1 MNGRTRREF
10 LADVGRGMLIA
21 GVGSGVAA
29 DLGLATSRAAE
40 GSDRLTFGAREP
52 LVGMLQDTPPD
63 KMLPLLVRMLHDG
76 AELKDLVAAAALANA
91 RSFGGQDYTGYHTLM
106 ALAPAFHMS
115 NELPADRAPL
125 AVFKVLYRN
134 SARIQEKGGA
144 KNEVLH
150 PVRTSGVT
158 PTETSVR
165 DVVRTKDMDAAERAF
180 AGLAGRPAA
189 EAFDQLLTAVEDGH
203 DVHRVVLP
211 YRAWCLLDFVGHENA
226 MALLRQSLRY
236 CVESEQHKAA
246 EYNARIRELLPKL
259 IDQYHLD
266 ARKSGHRKVDD
277 AWVDKMSTTI
287 FQSKAE
293 EAAEAAAAALAEGID
308 PDAVGEAITLAANQ
322 LVLRDSGRRQNEVR
336 PGKPLGSVHGDSIGV
351 HASDSANAW
360 RHMARVAGPRNAA
373 CCLIMG
379 AYQASID
386 RVERGGDFL
395 NWHPRPWA
403 EHKQSVTA
411 HDPATLL
418 QEAEAAIRAND
429 QARAC
434 AVVARCGELGHP
446 ARPVFDLLL
455 KYAVSEEGALH
466 AEKYYRTVAEEFAE
480 TRPAFRWRHLI
491 ALARVTASECGQPA
505 PGYAD
510 ACRMLGV

>member
-1 MNGRTRREF
+1 
-10 LADVGRGMLIA
+10 
-21 GVGSGVAA
+21 
-29 DLGLATSRAAE
+29 
-40 GSDRLTFGAREP
+40 
-52 LVGMLQDTPPD
+52 
-63 KMLPLLVRMLHDG
+63 MLHDG

-106 ALAPAFHMS
+106 ALAPAYHMS
-115 NELPADRAPL
+115 KELPADRAPL

-134 SARIQEKGGA
+134 STRIQEKGGA

-150 PVRTSGVT
+150 PVRANGSL
-158 PTETSVR
+158 PTGAAVR
-165 DVVRTKDMDAAERAF
+165 DTVRTKDMDAAERAF
-180 AGLAGRPAA
+180 AGLAGRPAS
-189 EAFDQLLTAVEDGH
+189 EAFDHLLTAVEDGH

-246 EYNARIRELLPKL
+246 EYNAQIRELLPKL

-266 ARKSGHRKVDD
+266 SRKSGHKKVDD
-277 AWVDKMSTTI
+277 AWVDKMCMTI

-293 EAAEAAAAALAEGID
+293 QAADAAAAALAEGID
-308 PDAVGEAITLAANQ
+308 PDAIGEAITLAANQ
-322 LVLRDSGRRQNEVR
+322 LVLRDAGRRQNEVR

-351 HASDSANAW
+351 HASDAANAW

-395 NWHPRPWA
+395 NWQPRPWA
-403 EHKQSVTA
+403 EHDLSRLA
-411 HDPATLL
+411 DDAGDLL
-418 QEAEAAIRAND
+418 AKTEAAIRAND

-434 AVVARCGELGHP
+434 ALVACYGERRGP
-446 ARPVFDLLL
+446 ARNMFDLLL

-491 ALARVTASECGQPA
+491 ALARVTASEYGQPA
-505 PGYAD
+505 AGYAD
-510 ACRMLGV
+510 ACRLLGV